1 MGGAGDGGQQEAHV
15 ENGEQTHK
23 RPVEKGEGSKEQSE
37 RTGVHG
43 EGDGSAVQGDG
54 SAVQGDGSVAQGDS
68 SADSSECSARLSV
81 HGQVQAVGGDGS
93 TVHGVG
99 LVVECYRPAAEGK
112 ETSQCQDLSALE
124 DGPAAEG
131 GELSAHHKVPASQSE
146 GTSSQGPAEGR
157 ELSAHHKVPASQ
169 SEGTSSQGPDEGRE
183 LSAHHKV
190 PDSHSEGTPSQDAV
204 AQSEGP
210 SDERERSTGD
220 GKAANHCN
228 LAVPQSTGSSQKTPQ
243 DGSLGRMRPP
253 GKPPVL
259 ARSTPPI
266 PYHEPPWAAV
276 PSASASYHLET
287 LKNGVILSSLHLAGQ
302 TWFVFGRLP
311 GCDVSME
318 HPSVSRYHAV
328 LQYRGAAGSEEQQD
342 RGFYMYDLGSTHGTF
357 VNKKKIPP
365 KTYCRLRVGHVL
377 KLGGSTR
384 LFILQG
390 PEDDQESESE
400 LSVTQLIEARQR
412 QRSLQ
417 EKMLGDDFD
426 ADPPEEEMETAKPES
441 GPSND
446 GGCSWGM
453 GDDAME
459 EEGEEVVEEEPI
471 MEFQEER
478 EAYYVKDPKKALQG
492 FLDREGEELECEF
505 DDKGHN
511 SWLCRIRLPVND
523 AMGNQLIAEATLSGK
538 KKEAMALC
546 ALEACRI
553 LDMRGLL
560 RQEAV
565 SRKRKTKN
573 WEDEDFYDSDDDT
586 FLDRTGAVE
595 KKRIDRMKKAGR
607 IEEKAETYDTLVS
620 KLNEVK
626 YELAEI
632 SEKLKPSRTGQ
643 SQSAAQDSLDAFMR
657 EIRSGEA
664 LDSVTRKKLHLRSSE
679 LKKEQ
684 QRLEVL
690 VKMVKPTSLP
700 ELKPQDAAEKP
711 KKLSLPMFGAMKGG
725 KKFKLK
731 TGAIGNLPPQRTNLP
746 GSLFNMKGGGSDPEE
761 EEEEEDD
768 VDKEEHEGKDIA
780 NRFQNSGM
788 ELKAKEDLEKRL
800 SPPSGQS
807 SSSKSDEDTAI
818 GTTERDQGVGGETK
832 SQKKADGCHDDSVT
846 QSQHHS
852 PESKKADNKAK
863 ELPVKKKK
871 LYGPSRPPSNVLS
884 KRYPEDDPDYCVWT
898 PPAGQSG
905 DGRTHL
911 NEKYGY

>member
-1 MGGAGDGGQQEAHV
+1 MERTEDCGQQEAPG
-15 ENGEQTHK
+15 EGGEQTQG
-23 RPVEKGEGSKEQSE
+23 RSLGRGEGPEGQTE
-37 RTGVHG
+37 GTGAHE
-43 EGDGSAVQGDG
+43 EGPAVQGDG
-54 SAVQGDGSVAQGDS
+54 PAAQGEG
-68 SADSSECSARLSV
+68 SAGKGSAGLAAD
-81 HGQVQAVGGDGS
+81 GQVQAERGDGS
-93 TVHGVG
+93 TVPGEG
-99 LVVECYRPAAEGK
+99 PVVECDRPAAERK
-112 ETSQCQDLSALE
+112 KTSQDVSALG

-131 GELSAHHKVPASQSE
+131 GELSAHQKVSPSQPE
-146 GTSSQGPAEGR
+146 GPSGLGTDEGL
-157 ELSAHHKVPASQ
+157 ELSTHHKVPASH
-169 SEGTSSQGPDEGRE
+169 GG
-183 LSAHHKV
+183 
-190 PDSHSEGTPSQDAV
+190 GTPSQ
-204 AQSEGP
+204 EF
-210 SDERERSTGD
+210 
-220 GKAANHCN
+220 
-228 LAVPQSTGSSQKTPQ
+228 AVPREHPSGEIEGSAGEDKTVSPCNEAGPESTGSSQKASRDAT
-243 DGSLGRMRPP
+243 LGRMRPP

-276 PSASASYHLET
+276 PPATAPYHLET
-287 LKNGVILSSLHLAGQ
+287 LKNGVILSSLRLAGQ

-328 LQYRGAAGSEEQQD
+328 LQYRGAAGPEAEQD

-412 QRSLQ
+412 QQKLQ

-426 ADPPEEEMETAKPES
+426 ADPPEEEMETPNPES
-441 GPSND
+441 GPSNE

-459 EEGEEVVEEEPI
+459 EEEEEVVEENPI
-471 MEFQEER
+471 MELQEEH

-492 FLDREGEELECEF
+492 FLDREGEELECEY

-511 SWLCRIRLPVND
+511 TWLCRIRLPVND
-523 AMGNQLIAEATLSGK
+523 SLGNQLIAEATLAGK
-538 KKEAMALC
+538 KKEAMAQC

-565 SRKRKTKN
+565 SRKRKSKN
-573 WEDEDFYDSDDDT
+573 WEEEDFYDSDDDT

-595 KKRIDRMKKAGR
+595 KKRIDRMKKAGCL
-607 IEEKAETYDTLVS
+607 EEKPETYDSLVS

-643 SQSAAQDSLDAFMR
+643 SESAAQDSLDAFMR
-657 EIRSGEA
+657 EIRSGDA
-664 LDSVTRKKLHLRSSE
+664 LDSVTRKKLHMRSSE

-684 QRLEVL
+684 QRLEIL
-690 VKMVKPTSLP
+690 IKMVKPTALP
-700 ELKPQDAAEKP
+700 ELTPQNATEKP
-711 KKLSLPMFGAMKGG
+711 KTLALPMFGAMKGG

-746 GSLFNMKGGGSDPEE
+746 GSLFNMKGGGSEPEE
-761 EEEEEDD
+761 EEEEEEEDE
-768 VDKEEHEGKDIA
+768 VVKEEPEGKDIA
-780 NRFQNSGM
+780 DRFQNSEM
-788 ELKAKEDLEKRL
+788 QLKVTEDLEKRL
-800 SPPSGQS
+800 SPPSGQF
-807 SSSKSDEDTAI
+807 SSSKSDVDTAI
-818 GTTERDQGVGGETK
+818 
-832 SQKKADGCHDDSVT
+832 
-846 QSQHHS
+846 
-852 PESKKADNKAK
+852 ESKKVDNKAK

-871 LYGPSRPPSNVLS
+871 VYGPSRPPSNVLS
-884 KRYPEDDPDYCVWT
+884 KSYPEDDPDYCVWT

>member
-1 MGGAGDGGQQEAHV
+1 MTQVIDGSAQDMGGAGDCGQQEEPV
-15 ENGEQTHK
+15 ESGEQTHE
-23 RPVEKGEGSKEQSE
+23 RAVEQGEGSKEQIE
-37 RTGVHG
+37 KTGVHG
-43 EGDGSAVQGDG
+43 EGSAVQGEG
-54 SAVQGDGSVAQGDS
+54 SAVQGDGSVAQGAA
-68 SADSSECSARLSV
+68 SADNSEGSTRLDV
-81 HGQVQAVGGDGS
+81 HGQVQAVGNDGS
-93 TVHGVG
+93 TVHGEG
-99 LVVECYRPAAEGK
+99 LVVECDRPADEGK
-112 ETSQCQDLSALE
+112 ETSPCQDVSALE

-131 GELSAHHKVPASQSE
+131 GELSVHHKLPASHSD
-146 GTSSQGPAEGR
+146 GTSSLGPAEGR
-157 ELSAHHKVPASQ
+157 ELSAHHKVPAS
-169 SEGTSSQGPDEGRE
+169 
-183 LSAHHKV
+183 
-190 PDSHSEGTPSQDAV
+190 HSEGTPSQDSAV
-204 AQSEGP
+204 QSECP
-210 SDERERSTGD
+210 SDERERSTGHDKADSHCD
-220 GKAANHCN
+220 G
-228 LAVPQSTGSSQKTPQ
+228 AVPQSTGSSQKTPR
-243 DGSLGRMRPP
+243 DGSLERMRPP

-276 PSASASYHLET
+276 PPASASYHLET
-287 LKNGVILSSLHLAGQ
+287 LKNGVILSSLHLARQ

-412 QRSLQ
+412 QQRLQ

-426 ADPPEEEMETAKPES
+426 ADPPEEEMETPKPES

-459 EEGEEVVEEEPI
+459 EEEEEVVEENPI

-511 SWLCRIRLPVND
+511 TWLCRIRLPVND
-523 AMGNQLIAEATLSGK
+523 SLGNQLIAEATLSGK

-595 KKRIDRMKKAGR
+595 KKRVDRMKKAGR
-607 IEEKAETYDTLVS
+607 IEEKPETYDSLVS

-643 SQSAAQDSLDAFMR
+643 PQSAAQDSLDAFMR

-664 LDSVTRKKLHLRSSE
+664 LDSVTRKKLHIRSSE

-690 VKMVKPTSLP
+690 VKMVKPTALP
-700 ELKPQDAAEKP
+700 ELKPVNSAEKP
-711 KKLSLPMFGAMKGG
+711 KTLALPMFGAMKGG

-746 GSLFNMKGGGSDPEE
+746 GSLFNMKGGGSEPEE
-761 EEEEEDD
+761 EEEEEDE
-768 VDKEEHEGKDIA
+768 VVEEHEGKYIA
-780 NRFQNSGM
+780 DRFQNSEM

-800 SPPSGQS
+800 SPPIGQS
-807 SSSKSDEDTAI
+807 SSSKSDEDTAFGI
-818 GTTERDQGVGGETK
+818 TERDQGVGDETK
-832 SQKKADGCHDDSVT
+832 SQKKADGCHDDTVT
-846 QSQHHS
+846 QSQYHS
-852 PESKKADNKAK
+852 SESKKMDNNAK

-871 LYGPSRPPSNVLS
+871 VYGPSRPPSNVLS